1 MKPTKSCILT
11 LFLLFAALV
20 AAGDQCERHCERKNE
35 CKNFL
40 HIHILLTFCRAAA
53 ASGASAPLVAVY
65 FIEPLNGFQ
74 ASNLSEFSVV
84 SGRFSMAVFKFHV
97 HLSTYRG
104 LKSIY

>member
-1 MKPTKSCILT
+1 
-11 LFLLFAALV
+11 
-20 AAGDQCERHCERKNE
+20 
-35 CKNFL
+35 
-40 HIHILLTFCRAAA
+40 
-53 ASGASAPLVAVY
+53 LVAVY

-97 HLSTYRG
+97 HLSTHLG